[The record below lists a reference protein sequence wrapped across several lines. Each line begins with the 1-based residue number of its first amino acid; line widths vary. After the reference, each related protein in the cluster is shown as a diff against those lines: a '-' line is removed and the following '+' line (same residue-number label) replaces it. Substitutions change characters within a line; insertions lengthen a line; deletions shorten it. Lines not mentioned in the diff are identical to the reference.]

1 MFNIIHI
8 HFVQAT
14 LIAVVFGFIAT
25 EYIRRRQAK
34 KALLSNR
41 KKLVGTIDANE
52 VNQLLIQE
60 ENDIILRKKN
70 LSQIKESKFNNS
82 NESLKARSDYNNRL
96 TSIENDRQSLLF

>member
-1 MFNIIHI
+1 MFNIMHI

-14 LIAVVFGFIAT
+14 LIALVFGLIAT
-25 EYIRRRQAK
+25 EYIRSRQAK
-34 KALLSNR
+34 KSLMSNR

-82 NESLKARSDYNNRL
+82 NEALKARSDYNNRL